1 MKTNILLSFV
11 VLTFLFTSNIFSQGF
26 NSIHTPDG
34 INIIAVGDGGKIY
47 RSSNAGNTWASY
59 TYNSDNLRSVYSFN
73 NDVWIGGSNGN
84 VYKTTKTNSII
95 TAYNVG
101 ASFNINSVY
110 FVNSNLGFVCG
121 DGGLIYKTVNGG
133 LNWTASY
140 LGVAPY
146 DLNSISFLDENKG
159 VAVSK
164 IGFIFTT
171 TNSGSLWT
179 PTSGITTKNLLD
191 VKYFADGIIAV
202 GEYGTIL
209 TKENSGSWTS
219 IATRTDSDIRGVT
232 GSALNYARVCGGGG
246 FIRSNLNGRSNFFN
260 FEINPMQANLVDIFY
275 YNETN
280 GFAVSSL
287 NYAIMRTTNAG
298 VSWELPSGTTKTT
311 TWNIKLSSSSGIG
324 NNLCKHPRDRNSAF
338 VAYGGRVFVSR
349 NRGDNWTQI
358 ATMTGTGITGGRAH
372 SFYVSPLDTNIM
384 MAAIDGVTPD
394 KVIRSTDHG
403 VTWTII
409 LSDNF
414 SSYGQP
420 LEMDQND
427 PNKYYFVPDGGGFWR
442 STNGGLSFTEVSTF
456 PFSSPCDIIVM
467 HDSSNVLFL
476 GESSPS
482 RVYKSSDSGYNWS
495 LVLTSSGSEI
505 PSMANSVFDRSLG
518 YATTFS
524 SLLWKTTNYGD
535 SWANIYSQGSSNWG
549 SDICHEDP
557 TLYLN
562 GSYGGSIGYLT
573 LNSGAS
579 FTTSLISGGGSG
591 AGIMVP
597 ERGYLLAQQTSGLL
611 KMNIN
616 YSVITTVN
624 ENIISTITPLSY
636 ELYQNYPNP
645 FNPATNIKFALPNS
659 GNVSLKVYDRLG
671 KEVNTLA
678 EGFRS
683 AGIYEIDFD
692 ATALTSGVYF
702 YKLVTNDVS
711 FTRKMMLVK

>member
-1 MKTNILLSFV
+1 V
-11 VLTFLFTSNIFSQGF
+11 V
-26 NSIHTPDG
+26 
-34 INIIAVGDGGKIY
+34 
-47 RSSNAGNTWASY
+47 
-59 TYNSDNLRSVYSFN
+59 
-73 NDVWIGGSNGN
+73 
-84 VYKTTKTNSII
+84 
-95 TAYNVG
+95 
-101 ASFNINSVY
+101 
-110 FVNSNLGFVCG
+110 
-121 DGGLIYKTVNGG
+121 
-133 LNWTASY
+133 
-140 LGVAPY
+140 
-146 DLNSISFLDENKG
+146 
-159 VAVSK
+159 
-164 IGFIFTT
+164 
-171 TNSGSLWT
+171 
-179 PTSGITTKNLLD
+179 
-191 VKYFADGIIAV
+191 
-202 GEYGTIL
+202 
-209 TKENSGSWTS
+209 
-219 IATRTDSDIRGVT
+219 TRTDSDIKGVT
-232 GSALNYARVCGGGG
+232 GSGINNARVCGGGG

-260 FEINPMQANLVDIFY
+260 FEVNPMQANLVDIFY

-287 NYAIMRTTNAG
+287 NYAVIRTTNAG
-298 VSWELPSGTTKTT
+298 ASWELPSGTTKTT
-311 TWNIKLSSSSGIG
+311 TWSIKLSSSSGIG
-324 NNLCKHPRDRNSAF
+324 NNLCKHPKDRNSAF
-338 VAYGGRVFVSR
+338 VAYGGKVFVSR
-349 NRGDNWTQI
+349 NRGENWTQI

-384 MAAIDGVTPD
+384 MAAIDAVSPD
-394 KVIRSTDHG
+394 KVIRSTDYG
-403 VTWTII
+403 VTWTVI

-427 PNKYYFVPDGGGFWR
+427 PNIFYFVPDGGGFWR
-442 STNGGLSFTEVSTF
+442 STNRGVSFTEVSTF
-456 PFSSPCDIIVM
+456 PFQSPCDITVM

-482 RVYKSSDSGYNWS
+482 RVYKSVNSGVNWT

-505 PSMANSVFDRSLG
+505 PSMSNSVFDKRIG

-524 SLLWKTTNYGD
+524 SLLWKTTNYGE
-535 SWANIYSQGSSNWG
+535 SWVNIFSQGSSNWG

-562 GSYGGSIGYLT
+562 GSYGGSTGYLT
-573 LNSGAS
+573 LNSGSS
-579 FTTSLISGGGSG
+579 FTTSTISGGGSG

-624 ENIISTITPLSY
+624 ENIISAVTPSSY

-671 KEVNTLA
+671 REVSTLA

-683 AGIYEIDFD
+683 AGTYEINFD
-692 ATALTSGVYF
+692 ASALTSGVYF

-711 FTRKMMLVK
+711 FTKKMMLVK